1 MKIRARF
8 NLIFTLLATIALM
21 FFGITVYWVSKNNR
35 AKEFSSIIKNKA
47 LIKSNLILDT
57 NLSVDDLQQIY
68 DRQLDNTDSVNIA
81 IYDANLNQVYSD
93 KPILSTTDSI
103 RNILQKTKTETEYI
117 VRNNINQTI
126 GLTFQNNGKDYF
138 LLASSSDTYG
148 KEKLSELLYILIF
161 TAGIAIALLFVLG
174 FYFSKRVLNPIKEM
188 TQEIN
193 KITAAHLDLRL
204 RPLKYKDE
212 LNELGAIFNQMLD
225 RLENSF
231 DSQKEFVAHISHELR
246 TPLAAIITDLELALN
261 QTQSP
266 EEYRNTIERTLAD
279 AKKIVQLSNN
289 LLDLAKANY
298 DPKEVGYT
306 SLRIDEV
313 LLEAYQEIQQGTA
326 PCTVQMEFVGDTT
339 NEEFMTVVGNPYLLK
354 VACKNLIENAC
365 KFSYDHHCFIRIGF
379 TNKMVKIEFTDNGIG
394 IDDEDLE
401 HIFVP
406 FYRGNSQAEYDGYGI
421 GLPLTQKILLQ
432 HSGELHV
439 TTSQDQGSTF
449 TMYIPHLA
457 DK

>member
-148 KEKLSELLYILIF
+148 KEKLSELL
-161 TAGIAIALLFVLG
+161 
-174 FYFSKRVLNPIKEM
+174 
-188 TQEIN
+188 
-193 KITAAHLDLRL
+193 
-204 RPLKYKDE
+204 
-212 LNELGAIFNQMLD
+212 
-225 RLENSF
+225 
-231 DSQKEFVAHISHELR
+231 
-246 TPLAAIITDLELALN
+246 
-261 QTQSP
+261 
-266 EEYRNTIERTLAD
+266 
-279 AKKIVQLSNN
+279 
-289 LLDLAKANY
+289 
-298 DPKEVGYT
+298 
-306 SLRIDEV
+306 
-313 LLEAYQEIQQGTA
+313 
-326 PCTVQMEFVGDTT
+326 
-339 NEEFMTVVGNPYLLK
+339 
-354 VACKNLIENAC
+354 
-365 KFSYDHHCFIRIGF
+365 
-379 TNKMVKIEFTDNGIG
+379 
-394 IDDEDLE
+394 
-401 HIFVP
+401 
-406 FYRGNSQAEYDGYGI
+406 
-421 GLPLTQKILLQ
+421 
-432 HSGELHV
+432 
-439 TTSQDQGSTF
+439 
-449 TMYIPHLA
+449 
-457 DK
+457 

>member
-8 NLIFTLLATIALM
+8 NLIFTLLATIALV

-35 AKEFSSIIKNKA
+35 AKEFSSILKSKA
-47 LIKSNLILDT
+47 LIKSNLVLNA

-68 DRQLDNTDSVNIA
+68 ATQNENVDSVSIA
-81 IYDANLNQVYSD
+81 IYNADFEQVYSD

-103 RNILQKTKTETEYI
+103 QNMLQKAKAETEHI
-117 VRNNINQTI
+117 VRKKTKQTI
-126 GLTFQNNGKDYF
+126 GLTFQNNGEDY
-138 LLASSSDTYG
+138 LVLASSSDTYG

-161 TAGIAIALLFVLG
+161 TAGIAIVLLFILG

-204 RPLKYKDE
+204 RPLKHKDE
-212 LNELGAIFNQMLD
+212 LNKLGAIFNQMLD

-261 QTQSP
+261 QTQSS
-266 EEYRNTIERTLAD
+266 EEYRNTIGRTLAD
-279 AKKIVQLSNN
+279 AKKIVHLSNN

-306 SLRIDEV
+306 SLRIDEI
-313 LLEAYQEIQQGTA
+313 LLEAYQEIQQGT
-326 PCTVQMEFVGDTT
+326 
-339 NEEFMTVVGNPYLLK
+339 
-354 VACKNLIENAC
+354 
-365 KFSYDHHCFIRIGF
+365 
-379 TNKMVKIEFTDNGIG
+379 
-394 IDDEDLE
+394 
-401 HIFVP
+401 
-406 FYRGNSQAEYDGYGI
+406 
-421 GLPLTQKILLQ
+421 
-432 HSGELHV
+432 
-439 TTSQDQGSTF
+439 
-449 TMYIPHLA
+449 
-457 DK
+457 